1 MRNLDIP
8 GKEISAPILYNC
20 FERRSMEAE
29 TQNKLLHDLKIVKC
43 TQNCCIIKLK
53 KLKHNLS
60 SQVFPIYRPQ
70 VSKWDRLIRWGI
82 TIVAACILSSSKGVI
97 SQNQKIP
104 SKRYEHYYYQSCS
117 GKASLVLLVP
127 RIISFLGNIP
137 TFHLFRDLFY
147 VTWRSPFLESKII
160 FSEGS
165 QNLGAIHFCDALKL
179 TDACV

>member
-1 MRNLDIP
+1 MKREWKL
-8 GKEISAPILYNC
+8 K
-20 FERRSMEAE
+20 

-82 TIVAACILSSSKGVI
+82 TIVASCILSSSKGTI

-117 GKASLVLLVP
+117 EKIKASLVLLVP
-127 RIISFLGNIP
+127 RIISFSGNIP
-137 TFHLFRDLFY
+137 TFHFLGTFLCH
-147 VTWRSPFLESKII
+147 WRSPFLENKII
-160 FSEGS
+160 FSEGF
-165 QNLGAIHFCDALKL
+165 QNLGAIHFCDALRL